1 MSDRLEAL
9 LNFFEKDPHDT
20 FTIYGIALEFLSNKK
35 YDKAEEYLTLLL
47 KEDPDY
53 VPAYMQY
60 GQLASTLGRI
70 DEARTLFNNGIIA
83 ANKSGD
89 KRSAKEMEEFLD
101 ELE

>member
-9 LNFFEKDPHDT
+9 LNFHENDPHDT
-20 FTIYGIALEFLSNKK
+20 FTIYGIALEYISTKD
-35 YDKAEEYLTLLL
+35 YAKAEEYLNLLL
-47 KEDPDY
+47 EEDPHY

-60 GQLASTLGRI
+60 GQMASAMGRI
-70 DEARTLFNNGIIA
+70 DEARDLFNKGIIS

-89 KRSAKEMEEFLD
+89 KRSAKEMEDFLD